1 MMIHSLFLLLV
12 VLSFLSLLTSTFGS
26 SADDASSA
34 ANCSSSSTC
43 GGVEIS
49 YPFWRSDGPPSFSA
63 VHCGYPGFG
72 IACEEDKQQP
82 ILQIGSGHSYKVTN
96 IDYANRTINLTD
108 MDVIL
113 ATPDTIGCPR
123 SLHNFTFSSDVASSL
138 NYTGADANLTFF
150 FGCPDPAGL
159 QPDFPHNVIPC
170 LGYEG
175 NSTFVFRSDDVPY
188 NFTFWSGTC
197 EDVVVAPV
205 LLDILATYNFSEAL
219 NYGFQLAWMAGAAEG
234 CGECESSGGRCG
246 FNQTSAS
253 PLCFCPDGTR
263 AGGDCG
269 YQSSKKSWR
278 KEVFIGV
285 GGVLFVCLCLVACLL
300 YYKKSCDL
308 LVCWKKKSKTT
319 PSVESFVQK
328 YGSLNTKWYRY
339 LEVKRMTKSFADKL
353 GQGGF
358 GIVYKGSLPNGH
370 LVAVKIL
377 TNSKENGEEFINEVA
392 SISRT
397 SHVNI
402 VRLLGFCLDGSK
414 RALIYDFMPNG
425 SLERFIFNDR
435 SQIESALGWNKLF
448 EIVVGVARG
457 LEYLHRGC
465 NTRIVHFDIKPHN
478 ILLDRDFCP
487 KISDFG
493 LAKLC
498 TSKESII
505 SLIGARGTIGYIAP
519 EVFSRNFGVVSS
531 KSDVYSYGMMVLEM
545 VGGRKNL
552 NVTTT
557 SSSATYF
564 PHYLYKNINQYC
576 VEACGDNGEAT
587 EIVRKMILVALWC
600 IQTMPDDRP
609 SMSRVVNML
618 EGDISDL
625 QLPPKP

>member
-1 MMIHSLFLLLV
+1 MPSTTSRPHPLLLLV
-12 VLSFLSLLTSTFGS
+12 LHFLSMLTITF
-26 SADDASSA
+26 
-34 ANCSSSSTC
+34 SSTDNPSSVVGC
-43 GGVEIS
+43 SLSDMRGGVNIS
-49 YPFWRSDGPPSFSA
+49 YPFWCSDGPPSSSA
-63 VHCGYPGFG
+63 YCGYPGFM
-72 IACEEDKQQP
+72 
-82 ILQIGSGHSYKVTN
+82 ILRQSASQRY
-96 IDYANRTINLTD
+96 LT
-108 MDVIL
+108 
-113 ATPDTIGCPR
+113 
-123 SLHNFTFSSDVASSL
+123 FTSDVASSL
-138 NYTGADANLTFF
+138 SYTGADVNLTFF
-150 FGCPDPAGL
+150 FNCSDDGPWGN
-159 QPDFPHNVIPC
+159 FPQNMISC
-170 LGYEG
+170 LGY
-175 NSTFVFRSDDVPY
+175 NSERISYVFRS
-188 NFTFWSGTC
+188 TC
-197 EDVVVAPV
+197 EDVA
-205 LLDILATYNFSEAL
+205 S
-219 NYGFQLAWMAGAAEG
+219 GAVG
-234 CGECESSGGRCG
+234 CEECEGRGGRCG
-246 FNQTSAS
+246 FNQTGREPGIVVVVCFHACRLFLS
-253 PLCFCPDGTR
+253 LCC
-263 AGGDCG
+263 

-278 KEVFIGV
+278 REVFIGV
-285 GGVLFVCLCLVACLL
+285 GGGLFVCLCLVACLL

-308 LVCWKKKSKTT
+308 LVCWKKKSKTS
-319 PSVESFVQK
+319 PSVESFIQK

-339 LEVKRMTKSFADKL
+339 SEVKRMTKSFADKL

-552 NVTTT
+552 DVTTT

>member
-150 FGCPDPAGL
+150 FNCPDPAGL

-219 NYGFQLAWMAGAAEG
+219 NYGFQLAWMAGAPEG

-253 PLCFCPDGTR
+253 PSASAPTGREPAAIALK
-263 AGGDCG
+263 
-269 YQSSKKSWR
+269 YSLEL
-278 KEVFIGV
+278 EV
-285 GGVLFVCLCLVACLL
+285 VCLCASV
-300 YYKKSCDL
+300 SL
-308 LVCWKKKSKTT
+308 LVS
-319 PSVESFVQK
+319 
-328 YGSLNTKWYRY
+328 YIIRSLVTCYCCEGANKI
-339 LEVKRMTKSFADKL
+339 
-353 GQGGF
+353 QG
-358 GIVYKGSLPNGH
+358 N
-370 LVAVKIL
+370 
-377 TNSKENGEEFINEVA
+377 EEEFINEVA

-425 SLERFIFNDR
+425 SLERFNFTDR
-435 SQIESALGWNKLF
+435 SQMESTLGWNKLF
-448 EIVVGVARG
+448 EIVIGVARG

-478 ILLDRDFCP
+478 ILLDQEFCP

-498 TSKESII
+498 TSQQSII
-505 SLIGARGTIGYIAP
+505 SLIGTRGTIGYIAP
-519 EVFSRNFGVVSS
+519 EVFSRSFGAVSS
-531 KSDVYSYGMMVLEM
+531 KSDVYSYGMMVLEI
-545 VGGRKNL
+545 VGGRKN
-552 NVTTT
+552 VEVTT
-557 SSSATYF
+557 SSSETYF
-564 PHYLYKNINQYC
+564 PHNLYKNINQYC
-576 VEACGDNGEAT
+576 VEACGDNGEGM
-587 EIVRKMILVALWC
+587 EVVRKMILVALWC
-600 IQTMPDDRP
+600 IQIMPDDRP

-618 EGDISDL
+618 EGGINDL

>member
-1 MMIHSLFLLLV
+1 MSSTELKYQGFQIFFKSHDILNVAATESRSKKALPEKPVDTTHGILDNNLANIINQGELYRVVMQFQLYHLLV
-12 VLSFLSLLTSTFGS
+12 HTL
-26 SADDASSA
+26 
-34 ANCSSSSTC
+34 
-43 GGVEIS
+43 
-49 YPFWRSDGPPSFSA
+49 
-63 VHCGYPGFG
+63 
-72 IACEEDKQQP
+72 KQK
-82 ILQIGSGHSYKVTN
+82 KV
-96 IDYANRTINLTD
+96 III
-108 MDVIL
+108 DVI
-113 ATPDTIGCPR
+113 
-123 SLHNFTFSSDVASSL
+123 
-138 NYTGADANLTFF
+138 
-150 FGCPDPAGL
+150 
-159 QPDFPHNVIPC
+159 
-170 LGYEG
+170 
-175 NSTFVFRSDDVPY
+175 NSF
-188 NFTFWSGTC
+188 N
-197 EDVVVAPV
+197 
-205 LLDILATYNFSEAL
+205 
-219 NYGFQLAWMAGAAEG
+219 
-234 CGECESSGGRCG
+234 ECS
-246 FNQTSAS
+246 FIINA
-253 PLCFCPDGTR
+253 
-263 AGGDCG
+263 
-269 YQSSKKSWR
+269 
-278 KEVFIGV
+278 EVFIGI
-285 GGVLFVCLCLVACLL
+285 GSGLFVCLCLIVFVLKW
-300 YYKKSCDL
+300 KKSRDFL
-308 LVCWKKKSKTT
+308 FCWKKKSKT
-319 PSVESFVQK
+319 SLCVESFIQK
-328 YGSLNTKWYRY
+328 YGSLNTKRY
-339 LEVKRMTKSFADKL
+339 KYSEVKRMTKSFTDKL
-353 GQGGF
+353 GKGGY
-358 GIVYKGSLPNGH
+358 GTVYKGSLPNGH
-370 LVAVKIL
+370 PVAVKML
-377 TNSKENGEEFINEVA
+377 TESKGNGEEFINEVA

-425 SLERFIFNDR
+425 SLEKFIFTDR
-435 SQIESALGWNKLF
+435 SQIESTLGWNKLF

-478 ILLDRDFCP
+478 ILLDQDFCP

-498 TSKESII
+498 TSKECII

-552 NVTTT
+552 DVTTT
-557 SSSATYF
+557 SSSETYF